1 MVLSIREQQRAM
13 SRTLPGTLATLAASI
28 MTTSILALL
37 TTWAWLT
44 QVNIRADG
52 TECLHQNQN

>member
-1 MVLSIREQQRAM
+1 MVVSLREQPRVM
-13 SRTLPGTLATLAASI
+13 SRTLPRTLATLAASI
-28 MTTSILALL
+28 MTTLILALL

-52 TECLHQNQN
+52 TKCLLQNNN